1 MGVCFR
7 SNKTR
12 RASESSMGS
21 HVRRAPTPQ
30 ESVHSSSER
39 ETTPSGHVSS
49 QPILESV
56 HTAPAP
62 VCIISFY

>member
-1 MGVCFR
+1 M
-7 SNKTR
+7 
-12 RASESSMGS
+12 SESSMGS

-56 HTAPAP
+56 HPAP
-62 VCIISFY
+62 VPVCTVFYHFIVNIFFVV